1 MSSIDYVF
9 DMFRMFNQIFTIE
22 PTNLMVL
29 DIERMVRLL
38 VGRERKVRRA
48 CHLIQYIEKKI

>member
-1 MSSIDYVF
+1 MV
-9 DMFRMFNQIFTIE
+9 RMFNQIFTIE

-29 DIERMVRLL
+29 DIERMVSLL
-38 VGRERKVRRA
+38 VGRGRKVRRAVVVGA